1 MSGEL
6 NISSRS
12 LEWLDVSSTEVGDS
26 FLRMM
31 TFPNLRHLGLEDT
44 SVTTRGLRYLSHSL
58 SAKSLRSLCIR
69 GVRRQLE
76 DDFSTL
82 LKAFPALKMIEM
94 DDDIEQDMKDGSIQ
108 TSLVGQLIQEQ
119 FESL

>member
-1 MSGEL
+1 
-6 NISSRS
+6 
-12 LEWLDVSSTEVGDS
+12 
-26 FLRMM
+26 
-31 TFPNLRHLGLEDT
+31 
-44 SVTTRGLRYLSHSL
+44 
-58 SAKSLRSLCIR
+58 LCIR